1 MTGQG
6 TNGPALIRAVRDDD
20 FPCLARMID
29 ALSAHHGAT
38 TNVGMQALMR
48 DLLGHQPWA
57 YARMAERAGEPAG
70 YAISYP
76 LYFAQWGERGM
87 HLHHLYIDPLHR
99 GLGLGT
105 HLTLAMIDMARAL
118 GCTYVSVTAEPDNV
132 NAQRFY
138 EGLGM
143 RTSPVTGLRFAMD
156 I

>member
-1 MTGQG
+1 VKGQG
-6 TNGPALIRAVRDDD
+6 ADGPALIREAREDDLSH
-20 FPCLARMID
+20 LAAMID
-29 ALSAHHGAT
+29 TLSAHHGAT
-38 TNVGMQALMR
+38 TTVGTRALMR
-48 DLLGHQPWA
+48 DLLGPQPWA
-57 YARMAERAGEPAG
+57 FARVAERDGKTAG

-105 HLTLAMIDMARAL
+105 QLTLAMIDLARAL